1 VPEGVPLTVDDDAG
15 ALVDF
20 AKDADGLVP
29 AIVQDATDGT
39 VLTVAYMDA
48 EALRRTL
55 ETGRSW
61 FYSRSR
67 QEYWQKGETSGD
79 RQYVRE
85 VRMDCDGD
93 ALVVLVDQ
101 HGRGA
106 CHTGERTCFYRTS
119 GRARGP
125 RRDPGG
131 GPGPTCWLPPRPG
144 RVRRPGQGARHR
156 PGLVRGGGR
165 HPDAGRLLRQ
175 RGGGRGGL
183 PVRVRRGRRALGPL
197 LVRRPPTAGHA
208 DGAGAR
214 SPRPG
219 AWASGRR
226 TTGSWPPS
234 RTL

>member
-1 VPEGVPLTVDDDAG
+1 LSAPGAGTAPSAAGAKAVPEGVPLTFDEALA

-20 AKDADGLVP
+20 DKEGGLVP
-29 AIVQDATDGT
+29 AIVQDAADGT
-39 VLTVAYMDA
+39 VLTVAYMNS

-106 CHTGERTCFYRTS
+106 CHTGERTCFFRTI
-119 GRARGP
+119 GT
-125 RRDPGG
+125 
-131 GPGPTCWLPPRPG
+131 GPGVPAP
-144 RVRRPGQGARHR
+144 
-156 PGLVRGGGR
+156 
-165 HPDAGRLLRQ
+165 
-175 RGGGRGGL
+175 
-183 PVRVRRGRRALGPL
+183 
-197 LVRRPPTAGHA
+197 
-208 DGAGAR
+208 
-214 SPRPG
+214 
-219 AWASGRR
+219 
-226 TTGSWPPS
+226 
-234 RTL
+234 

>member
-1 VPEGVPLTVDDDAG
+1 MSATEAAGARAPAVAEGVPLTVDEGLVSA
-15 ALVDF
+15 VDF
-20 AKDADGLVP
+20 AKDPDGLVP

-55 ETGRSW
+55 VTGRSW

-106 CHTGERTCFYRTS
+106 CHTGERTCFYRTI
-119 GRARGP
+119 GT
-125 RRDPGG
+125 
-131 GPGPTCWLPPRPG
+131 GPGVPAP
-144 RVRRPGQGARHR
+144 
-156 PGLVRGGGR
+156 
-165 HPDAGRLLRQ
+165 
-175 RGGGRGGL
+175 
-183 PVRVRRGRRALGPL
+183 
-197 LVRRPPTAGHA
+197 
-208 DGAGAR
+208 
-214 SPRPG
+214 
-219 AWASGRR
+219 
-226 TTGSWPPS
+226 
-234 RTL
+234 